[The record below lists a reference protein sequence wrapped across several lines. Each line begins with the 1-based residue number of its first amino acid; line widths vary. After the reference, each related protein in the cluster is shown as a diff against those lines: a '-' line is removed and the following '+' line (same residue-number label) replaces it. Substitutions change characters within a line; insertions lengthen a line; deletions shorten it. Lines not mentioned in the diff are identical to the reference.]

1 MKIFK
6 NKKILITGGTG
17 SFGNAFVSRLLKTKC
32 NEIRIFSR
40 DEKKQFDMRNF
51 YKNERLNFMIGNIQD
66 YNSVLDATNKIDF
79 VFHAAALKQVPS
91 CEFYPLEAIKTNVIG
106 AENIIRASVNSK
118 VKKCV
123 LLSTDKAVYPINSM
137 GLTKALMEKIMVS
150 RKLNDLNKGTIICAT
165 RYGNV
170 MGSRGSVIPLFIE
183 QMKNNKEITITNP
196 DMTRFLMSLDDS
208 INLVI
213 KAFNSGKNGDIFV
226 QKSPASTIINL
237 LNALKDIMNKKV
249 KINYIGIRHGEK
261 MHETL
266 VSKEEMIRA
275 NSQAKYYVIKSD
287 NRDQNYDNY
296 FFKGK
301 NKVKYIEYSSKNT
314 KQLNK
319 NQVKKILKKIFFSN
333 ANINSFGN

>member
-1 MKIFK
+1 
-6 NKKILITGGTG
+6 
-17 SFGNAFVSRLLKTKC
+17 
-32 NEIRIFSR
+32 
-40 DEKKQFDMRNF
+40 
-51 YKNERLNFMIGNIQD
+51 
-66 YNSVLDATNKIDF
+66 
-79 VFHAAALKQVPS
+79 
-91 CEFYPLEAIKTNVIG
+91 
-106 AENIIRASVNSK
+106 
-118 VKKCV
+118 
-123 LLSTDKAVYPINSM
+123 
-137 GLTKALMEKIMVS
+137 
-150 RKLNDLNKGTIICAT
+150 
-165 RYGNV
+165 

-196 DMTRFLMSLDDS
+196 DMTRFLMSLDES

>member
-17 SFGNAFVSRLLKTKC
+17 SFGNAFVRKLLKTKC
-32 NEIRIFSR
+32 KEIRIFSR
-40 DEKKQFDMRNF
+40 DEKKQFDMRNY
-51 YKNERLNFMIGNIQD
+51 YKNEKLNFIIGNIQD
-66 YNSVLDATNKIDF
+66 YNSVTDATHGIDY

-91 CEFYPLEAIKTNVIG
+91 CEFFPIEALKTNVIG
-106 AENIIRASVNSK
+106 AENIIRASVKSK

-137 GLTKALMEKIMVS
+137 GLTKALMEKIMAS
-150 RKLNDLNKGTIICAT
+150 RNLNNLNDNTVICAT

-183 QMKNNKEITITNP
+183 QIKKNKIITITNP
-196 DMTRFLMSLDDS
+196 EMTRFLMSLDDS

-213 KAFNSGKNGDIFV
+213 KAFNNGKNGDIFV
-226 QKSPASTIINL
+226 QKSPACTIKNL
-237 LNALKDIMNKKV
+237 LNAITDIMKKKV
-249 KINYIGIRHGEK
+249 KVNYIGIRHGEK

-266 VSKEEMIRA
+266 VSREEMMRA
-275 NSQAKYYVIKSD
+275 YSESKYYIIKSD

-296 FFKGK
+296 FSKGR
-301 NKVKYIEYSSKNT
+301 NKVKYIEYSSENT
-314 KQLNK
+314 QQLNK
-319 NQVKKILKKIFFSN
+319 NQVKKIIKKIFFNN
-333 ANINSFGN
+333 ANNNSFGN